1 MLKRMWSPVFI
12 EKGVVRP
19 AIDFKP
25 GLNVILGKEDGEN
38 SIGKSSAMLAIDF
51 VFGGNTYIKSDGV
64 RHMGDHDI
72 FFSFEFDGKEYH
84 FVRNTKDADK
94 VIVCTWRNNG
104 YTRTEEGWSKDDFV
118 NWLKGMYHIDF
129 LDLSFRLTLSSFFR
143 IYGKDNY
150 NELHPLRG
158 IQGHG
163 MQKSIDILVKLY
175 DRYKDIAAFDD
186 RLKEQ
191 KDKLKAYTE
200 ARKYDFVS
208 KIVGGK
214 TQYEDNVVQIRQ
226 LEMELESLTETQEE
240 AHTEEEIEKSI
251 KKSRLKTEKLRLETL
266 IEAKNRRIQLLNMSL
281 EYGLYPTEADLEQL
295 AEFFPEVNLRKLY
308 EVEKYHQK
316 LATILGVQFAEEK
329 QAVEAE
335 LASLQEQLDSVQTQ
349 IKELGISGNLSKE
362 FLDKHGELKG
372 KIEALKKQNEAYLLL
387 TELQDEKSK
396 ADEILKHGIEGVL
409 EEMQDTINSKMKEYN
424 DTLYHEPRKA
434 PHLTFNEYNSYSFVT
449 PDDTGTGTNY
459 KGMVIYDLA
468 VLATSDLPAIAH
480 DSLIL
485 KNVSDGSIDGIM
497 KIYESFTKQIFI
509 AFDKQDAYMPE
520 TQRILQANKVLILS
534 DEGSELY
541 GESWNK
547 EKRN

>member
-1 MLKRMWSPVFI
+1 MLKRMYSPVFI
-12 EKGVVRP
+12 EKGVIRP
-19 AIDFKP
+19 EIVFKP

-51 VFGGNTYIKSDGV
+51 AFGGNTYIKSDGV

-72 FFSFEFDGKEYH
+72 FFSFEFAGKEYH
-84 FVRNTKDADK
+84 FMRNTKNADK
-94 VIVCTWRNNG
+94 VVICTKENG
-104 YTRTEEGWSKDDFV
+104 YQRTNEEWSKEDFV
-118 NWLKGMYHIDF
+118 NWLKKQYHVDF

-226 LEMELESLTETQEE
+226 LEMELDSLTETQVE
-240 AHTEEEIEKSI
+240 AHTEEDIEKSI
-251 KKSRLKTEKLRLETL
+251 KKSKLKSEKLRLETL

-281 EYGLYPTEADLEQL
+281 EYGLYPTEADIEQL

-316 LATILGVQFAEEK
+316 LATILGLQFAEEK
-329 QAVEAE
+329 QSVEIE
-335 LASLQEQLDSVQTQ
+335 LASLQEQLDSVQGQ

-372 KIEALKKQNEAYLLL
+372 KIEALRKQNEAYLLL
-387 TELQDEKSK
+387 TELQDEKNK
-396 ADEILKHGIEGVL
+396 ADEVLKHGIEGVL
-409 EEMQDTINSKMKEYN
+409 KEMQETINKQMKEYN
-424 DTLYHEPRKA
+424 DTLYREPRKA
-434 PHLTFNEYNSYSFVT
+434 PNLTFNEYNSYTFVT

-520 TQRILQANKVLILS
+520 TQRILQANRVLKLS